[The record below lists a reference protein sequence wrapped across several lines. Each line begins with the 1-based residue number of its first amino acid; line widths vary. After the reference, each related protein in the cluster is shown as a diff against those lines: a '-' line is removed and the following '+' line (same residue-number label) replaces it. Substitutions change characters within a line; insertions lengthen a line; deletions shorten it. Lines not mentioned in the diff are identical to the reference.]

1 MLICTNFVTTG
12 KHRGNH
18 PISFIKACSNFKTSA
33 LKDHES
39 SKLHTDAV
47 AHFEAIENSYNKLWQ
62 SKHRFLLMNINDTN
76 YKIIFEMYIH
86 AFVKKKQQQQSNK
99 RYYLA
104 NWIGQSQEHRPWR
117 NLLKLKISHNF
128 HGIYIGGNDE
138 SNRSRS
144 GEKCQILQS

>member
-1 MLICTNFVTTG
+1 MHKFCYSG

-18 PISFIKACSNFKTSA
+18 PISFFKGCSNFKTST
-33 LKDHES
+33 LKDNES

-47 AHFEAIENSYNKLWQ
+47 AHFKAIVKTLITNCDKANTD
-62 SKHRFLLMNINDTN
+62 FFLMNINDTK
-76 YKIIFEMYIH
+76 YKIILEMYIH
-86 AFVKKKQQQQSNK
+86 AFVKKNKKQQSNK